1 MTTIGIIGG
10 SGLYEMQ
17 ELEKIEHIGVSTPF
31 GDPSDQILKGELGG
45 TTLMFLPR
53 HGRGHRAAPHRINFR
68 ANLFALKRL
77 GVEQIISVSAVG
89 SLKENLH
96 PGDLVLIDQF
106 IDRTRSRPSSFFE
119 DQNLV
124 AHVEFA
130 DPIDLGLQEALH
142 AAAGEVGAK
151 VHKGG
156 TYVCIEGPQFST
168 RAESRLFRSWG
179 ADVVGMTN
187 VTEARLAREAEI
199 PYATL
204 AMVTDYD
211 CWHETEQDVTI
222 DNVLQVLRQNVE
234 TARRIIAAVVARLP
248 DPSQSPASSA
258 MKYAIV
264 TAPEHIDAET
274 RQRLAPLIGKYLPA
288 N

>member
-53 HGRGHRAAPHRINFR
+53 HGRGHRVAPHRINFR

>member
-1 MTTIGIIGG
+1 MARIGIIGG
-10 SGLYEMQ
+10 SGLYEMK
-17 ELEKIEHIGVSTPF
+17 ELEKIEHIRVSTPF
-31 GDPSDQILKGELGG
+31 GDPSDEILKGELKGA
-45 TTLMFLPR
+45 TLLFLPR
-53 HGRGHRAAPHRINFR
+53 HGRGHRFAPHRINFR
-68 ANLFALKRL
+68 ANLFALKSL

-96 PGDLVLIDQF
+96 PGEIVLVDQF

-119 DQNLV
+119 DQNMV
-124 AHVEFA
+124 VHVEFA
-130 DPIDLGLQEALH
+130 DPVDSRLQDALYS
-142 AAAGEVGAK
+142 AARKVEAK

-156 TYVCIEGPQFST
+156 IYVCIEGPQFST

-211 CWHETEQDVTI
+211 CWHETEEDVTI
-222 DNVLQVLRQNVE
+222 ESVLQVLRQNVD
-234 TARRIIAAVVARLP
+234 TARRIIATVLPELP
-248 DPSQSPASSA
+248 DPRLSPATSA
-258 MKYAIV
+258 LKYAII
-264 TAPEHIDAET
+264 TAPEHVDAET
-274 RQRLAPLIGKYLPA
+274 RRRLGPIIGKYLPA
-288 N
+288 A

>member
-10 SGLYEMQ
+10 SGLYEMK
-17 ELEKIEHIGVSTPF
+17 ELEKIEHVSVSTPF
-31 GDPSDQILKGELGG
+31 GDPSDQILKGELKG

-53 HGRGHRAAPHRINFR
+53 HGRGHRVAPHRINYR
-68 ANLFALKRL
+68 ANLFALKSL
-77 GVEQIISVSAVG
+77 GAEQIISVSAVG

-96 PGDLVLIDQF
+96 PGELVLIDQF

-130 DPIDLGLQEALH
+130 DPIDRGLQEALF
-142 AAAGEVGAK
+142 AAAGDVRAK

-187 VTEARLAREAEI
+187 VTEARLAREAEL

-211 CWHETEQDVTI
+211 CWHESEQDVTI
-222 DNVLQVLRQNVE
+222 ESVIQCLRQNVE
-234 TARRIIAAVVARLP
+234 TARRIIGAVVGGLP
-248 DPSQSPASSA
+248 DPSKSPVSSA

-274 RQRLAPLIGKYLPA
+274 RRRLAPLIGKYLPA
-288 N
+288 D

>member
-10 SGLYEMQ
+10 SGLYEMA
-17 ELEKIEHIGVSTPF
+17 ELEKIERVHVSTPF
-31 GDPSDQILKGELGG
+31 GDPSDEILKGEMKGK
-45 TTLMFLPR
+45 TLLFLPR
-53 HGRGHRAAPHRINFR
+53 HGRGHRVAPHRINFR
-68 ANLFALKRL
+68 ANLFALKSL

-96 PGDLVLIDQF
+96 PGEIVLLDQF
-106 IDRTRSRPSSFFE
+106 IDRTRSRPSRFFE
-119 DQNLV
+119 DQDMV
-124 AHVEFA
+124 VHVEFA
-130 DPIDLGLQEALH
+130 DPVDAGLQEALY
-142 AAAGEVGAK
+142 AAARQVKAT

-199 PYATL
+199 PYATV

-211 CWHETEQDVTI
+211 CWHETEEDVSI
-222 DNVLQVLRQNVE
+222 ESVLQVLRQNVD
-234 TARRIIAAVVARLP
+234 TARRIIAAVLPSLP
-248 DPSQSPASSA
+248 DPAQSPATSA
-258 MKYAIV
+258 MRYAII
-264 TAPEHIDAET
+264 TAPEHIDADT
-274 RQRLAPLIGKYLPA
+274 RRRLQPLIGKYLPVE
-288 N
+288 